1 VTSPPADPPPVAA
14 PDLEADVAVVGYGP
28 VGALAALLLGQA
40 GLTCVVVDRRVGVH
54 QLPRAVAADDEV
66 LRILAAAGLEETV
79 AGMVAVPG
87 AVFLG
92 RDGREVLRVDF
103 DGAPNGQP
111 GLALF
116 RQPEL
121 EAALR
126 AGVARLPG
134 VRTVLGRAVVGL
146 RQAAGAVTLA
156 LDDGTLLRAPF
167 VVGADG
173 ANSTVRDLVGVGVR
187 GPRKAQRWLVVDV
200 RTDEDP
206 PAPARVTY
214 SCDPRLSLV
223 HMPVPGGRRLELLLA
238 LGAAEPDVDAL
249 LAAHLD
255 GVRGE
260 LERVATYEYRVRR
273 ARRWRAGRVLLA
285 GDAAHT
291 MPPFAGQG
299 LAAGLRDVVDL
310 GWRLPLVVR
319 GVAGPRLLDDYERER
334 RPHVARMT
342 RLSRV
347 AGAVLTTRSEGGAGA
362 RDRLLRTAT
371 RVPAVREWFASG
383 GPRPRQALRSRGPA
397 AALRPSGR
405 PLGLLPYV
413 GPDLDR
419 LLAHGPALVSA
430 GARPRLAAYERG
442 LWEAVGGSVLV
453 VADLEPTLG
462 PDRVALV
469 RPDRHVVAL
478 VAPARAGR
486 ALERFARRLGGQVLS
501 ASIQAR

>member
-1 VTSPPADPPPVAA
+1 VAA
-14 PDLEADVAVVGYGP
+14 PDLVADVAVVGYGP

-40 GLTCVVVDRRVGVH
+40 GLTCVVVDRRVAVH
-54 QLPRAVAADDEV
+54 RLPRAVAADDEV
-66 LRILAAAGLEETV
+66 LRILSAAGLGATV
-79 AGMVAVPG
+79 AAMVPVPG

-126 AGVARLPG
+126 AEVGRLPG

-146 RQAAGAVTLA
+146 RQIAGAVTLT
-156 LDDGTLLRAPF
+156 LDDGTLLRAPY
-167 VVGADG
+167 VVGVDG
-173 ANSTVRDLVGVGVR
+173 ARSTVRDLVGVGVR
-187 GPRKAQRWLVVDV
+187 GPREAQRWLVVDV
-200 RTDEDP
+200 RTDEDAP
-206 PAPARVTY
+206 GPARVTY
-214 SCDPRLSLV
+214 SCDPGLSLV

-238 LGAAEPDVDAL
+238 PGTAEPDVDAL
-249 LAAHLD
+249 LAAHLG

-260 LERVATYEYRVRR
+260 VERVATYEYRIRT

-319 GVAGPRLLDDYERER
+319 GVADPRLLDDYERER
-334 RPHVARMT
+334 RPHFARMT

-347 AGAVLTTRSEGGAGA
+347 AGAVLTTRSEGGAAA
-362 RDRLLRTAT
+362 RDRLLRAAT
-371 RVPAVREWFASG
+371 RVPAVDAWFASG
-383 GPRPRQALRSRGPA
+383 GPRPRQALRFRGPA
-397 AALRPSGR
+397 GALVPPGR
-405 PLGLLPYV
+405 PLGLLPHV
-413 GPDLDR
+413 GPDVDR
-419 LLAHGPALVSA
+419 LLAHAPALVSA
-430 GARPRLAAYERG
+430 RVPPRLTGRQQA
-442 LWEAVGGSVLV
+442 LWEALGGRVLV
-453 VADLEPTLG
+453 LPDLEPALG
-462 PDRVALV
+462 AGRVALV
-469 RPDRHVVAL
+469 RPDRQVVAL

-486 ALERFARRLGGQVLS
+486 AVERFARRLRAQVPS
-501 ASIQAR
+501 PAAASIHAR